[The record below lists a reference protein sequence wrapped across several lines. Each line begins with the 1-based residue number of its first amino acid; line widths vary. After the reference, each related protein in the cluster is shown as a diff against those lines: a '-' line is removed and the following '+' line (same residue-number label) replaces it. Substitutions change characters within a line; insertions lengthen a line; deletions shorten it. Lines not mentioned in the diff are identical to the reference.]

1 RRGCDDDEPSSGATH
16 FGRLTASMTLASK
29 RELLRVS
36 RCAAGGGFAPGK
48 RLRRDRLNR
57 VDDRGASRRPV
68 RLRSLCPAV
77 DAPKG
82 PIASGG
88 SPPRTEPTTS
98 PTSRPPSRLLAA
110 ATRSSWACGST
121 SIAPVSHYNQC
132 GGAAIHLVRAPGRP
146 SRSTRERL
154 IRLRKGFPDEPPG
167 GIGMVPKS
175 SGEY

>member
-1 RRGCDDDEPSSGATH
+1 
-16 FGRLTASMTLASK
+16 MTLASK

-36 RCAAGGGFAPGK
+36 RCAAGGGFAPGQ

-57 VDDRGASRRPV
+57 IDDRGASRRPV

-77 DAPKG
+77 DVPER

-98 PTSRPPSRLLAA
+98 PKTRPPSRLLAA
-110 ATRSSWACGST
+110 ATRSSCACGST
-121 SIAPVSHYNQC
+121 SIAPVPITTS
-132 GGAAIHLVRAPGRP
+132 AAGPLFTSSALPAAV
-146 SRSTRERL
+146 SVTLERL
-154 IRLRKGFPDEPPG
+154 IRARKGFPYEPPG

-175 SGEY
+175 SGEYFRERRDPCFWSTQLLRSPGCCC